1 MTKKSFALIVLL
13 IQLTVFEVMASP
25 LPPAKTFNPPLPSI
39 DYILV
44 QKKNRI
50 LKVYSKKKCI
60 KTYKIALGFNPI
72 GHKEQEGDG
81 KTPEG
86 NYFISHKNPQ
96 SQFYLSLK
104 ISYPSLDDKKNATK
118 KGVSPG
124 GDIMIHG
131 LGKKFGHIG
140 QSHTSNDWTLGC
152 VALTN
157 EEIKE
162 IYNSVKVGTHIEIQ
176 P

>member
-13 IQLTVFEVMASP
+13 IQLTVFEVIASP

-44 QKKNRI
+44 QKKDRI

-104 ISYPSLDDKKNATK
+104 ISYPSLDDKKT
-118 KGVSPG
+118 PPR
-124 GDIMIHG
+124 
-131 LGKKFGHIG
+131 
-140 QSHTSNDWTLGC
+140 
-152 VALTN
+152 
-157 EEIKE
+157 KE
-162 IYNSVKVGTHIEIQ
+162 
-176 P
+176 